1 MRSEPASGIPL
12 IAILRGVVPERVVD
26 VANVLYDAGIRMIEV
41 PLNSPDPFTSIAALA
56 ACGRADWTIG
66 AGTVLTADD
75 VRRTKQAGGRIAVM
89 PNCDGDVIRCGLQL
103 DLQVLPGIA
112 TPTEAFHAIRAGAKQ
127 LKLFPASTYGPQHL
141 QALRAVL
148 PRDVGVFPVG
158 GIGARNIAEWLAAG
172 AAGLGLGS
180 DLFRPEYDLA
190 EIGRRAAGFVEAAR
204 GARADS
210 RGRSS

>member
-1 MRSEPASGIPL
+1 
-12 IAILRGVVPERVVD
+12 
-26 VANVLYDAGIRMIEV
+26 MIEV
-41 PLNSPDPFTSIAALA
+41 PTNSPGPVTGIAAVA

-66 AGTVLTADD
+66 AGTVLTAED
-75 VRRTKQAGGRIAVM
+75 VRGTKQAGGRIAVM

-158 GIGARNIAEWLAAG
+158 GVGARNIAEWLAAG

-180 DLFRPEYDLA
+180 ALFRPAYA
-190 EIGRRAAGFVEAAR
+190 PAAIARRAAGLLAAGK
-204 GARADS
+204 GAS
-210 RGRSS
+210 ELTL